1 MLKLDPP
8 ALDAVTSKSL
18 AALQA
23 RVDAAGA
30 FADQVALAAKS
41 FSAQNKKRKPTFDA
55 VKVAL
60 TKMCA
65 GARRCNY
72 CEDSCADEV
81 EHLWPKNLFPG
92 RVFVWA
98 NYCYA
103 CGGCNGPKNNK
114 FALFKGSTPTPLAPK
129 VKPFRGPPVLI
140 DPREDD
146 PIAYLVLDV
155 LGTFAFAPD
164 EGQTAKARAR
174 AQYTIDVLGLNRDPL
189 PKARKNAYGGY
200 VARLGYY
207 CQLKA
212 ARAAKRQLE
221 LVRDDLCV
229 TPHPTVWYEALR
241 FRAALPPFD
250 ALLGQAPEALWW
262 KVGGPS

>member
-1 MLKLDPP
+1 MLKLDAP

-23 RVDAAGA
+23 KVDAAGT
-30 FADQVALAAKS
+30 FPEQVALAAKS

-55 VKVAL
+55 VKLAL
-60 TKMCA
+60 TRMCA

-114 FALFKGSTPTPLAPK
+114 FALFKGAKVTPLPAK
-129 VKPFRGPPVLI
+129 VKPFVGQPVLI

-146 PIAYLVLDV
+146 PIGYLVLDV

-164 EGQTAKARAR
+164 DGQSARARAR

-200 VARLGYY
+200 LARLAYY
-207 CQLKA
+207 CELEG
-212 ARAAKRQLE
+212 ARAARRQLE

-229 TPHPTVWYEALR
+229 TPHPTVWYEAVR
-241 FRAALPPFD
+241 FRAALPAFE
-250 ALLGQAPEALWW
+250 ALLRRAPEALTW
-262 KVGGPS
+262 KVGVPS